1 MKYKIIVD
9 KQSRTNPSD
18 EKKEYVIDIEELR
31 VKGAVYDSLIITK
44 EEDYVMR
51 RLSLSEY
58 HVLSVLEEPIKETIP
73 GLNIELFEGDNY
85 IYLVDMIGNKFYAEY
100 LIKNDFTDIYCTKNE
115 MNSAINQTAQSIE
128 LSVNQKLTSYATNE
142 EVENSVTE
150 LNSKITQT
158 AENISSE
165 VSKKV
170 GNDEIISKI
179 NQSAEEIQINAD
191 KINIDGKAARFTT
204 EINEKF
210 GPFVSSD
217 IERIKKIVMKEITP
231 TSSDYEKY
239 DIDGDKKITII
250 DWFNINKAV
259 VKSGGYLNQK
269 GKFSINPYSSTN
281 SLSIYDTSYERY
293 TAMLGIIKSYFHQ
306 LNIGDSLE
314 IGTIEN
320 EENLIIYPHSIYLR
334 DSVKNL
340 GAHLGFMGFN
350 NEDTYEF
357 SIYKT
362 NSDKTTIGRIT
373 MYLYNGEANIDLYGS
388 NNEQTYI
395 KNTGITTPSVTQTSR
410 EESKKNFEKLQNGL
424 DIINDTEIYKYNLKS
439 QADVDKKH
447 IGFVIG
453 ENYKYSK
460 EITSVDKEGK
470 EVGVDTYSMISVAY
484 KAIQEQQEQ
493 IEQLQ
498 EKYKQKDEIIDDLI
512 TRIESLEKEAR
523 NG

>member
-1 MKYKIIVD
+1 
-9 KQSRTNPSD
+9 
-18 EKKEYVIDIEELR
+18 
-31 VKGAVYDSLIITK
+31 
-44 EEDYVMR
+44 
-51 RLSLSEY
+51 
-58 HVLSVLEEPIKETIP
+58 
-73 GLNIELFEGDNY
+73 
-85 IYLVDMIGNKFYAEY
+85 
-100 LIKNDFTDIYCTKNE
+100 
-115 MNSAINQTAQSIE
+115 
-128 LSVNQKLTSYATNE
+128 
-142 EVENSVTE
+142 
-150 LNSKITQT
+150 
-158 AENISSE
+158 
-165 VSKKV
+165 
-170 GNDEIISKI
+170 
-179 NQSAEEIQINAD
+179 
-191 KINIDGKAARFTT
+191 
-204 EINEKF
+204 
-210 GPFVSSD
+210 
-217 IERIKKIVMKEITP
+217 
-231 TSSDYEKY
+231 
-239 DIDGDKKITII
+239 
-250 DWFNINKAV
+250 
-259 VKSGGYLNQK
+259 
-269 GKFSINPYSSTN
+269 
-281 SLSIYDTSYERY
+281 
-293 TAMLGIIKSYFHQ
+293 MLGIIKSYFHQ